1 MTDLPGRGQ
10 SDDDLTLKHVYYVT
24 PSALPRFAPL
34 AHAEDTP
41 VVQRLLAS
49 ARVANIDIPRLYTY
63 VLHGANTTP
72 RAQFEYRWSTATD
85 RFIGLDYHVIL
96 DELRPALGLPGE
108 DSST

>member
-1 MTDLPGRGQ
+1 MLA
-10 SDDDLTLKHVYYVT
+10 LK
-24 PSALPRFAPL
+24 SALPRFAPL

-85 RFIGLDYHVIL
+85 RFIGRDYHVIL